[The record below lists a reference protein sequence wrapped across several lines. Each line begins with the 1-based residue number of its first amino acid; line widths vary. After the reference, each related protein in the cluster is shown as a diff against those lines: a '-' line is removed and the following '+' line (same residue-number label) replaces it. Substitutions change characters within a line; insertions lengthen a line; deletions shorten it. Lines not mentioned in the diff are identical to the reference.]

1 MATAVIQ
8 IIFFMFKKKNFFS
21 FFIRGYI
28 IKCYEKLTKNFAPK
42 LKCQSIKNLITSLL
56 GCDIEDL
63 DQKIDWF
70 GQNTDWF

>member
-1 MATAVIQ
+1 
-8 IIFFMFKKKNFFS
+8 
-21 FFIRGYI
+21 
-28 IKCYEKLTKNFAPK
+28 LTKNFAPK

-70 GQNTDWF
+70 GQNTD